1 MGGRA
6 CETMTAGTT
15 VPAVVNGCL
24 GGVSSQLDQDFVKL
38 CSCTC
43 AGGIINLGLCINY

>member
-15 VPAVVNGCL
+15 VPAVVNDCL
-24 GGVSSQLDQDFVKL
+24 GDVSSQLEQDFVKT
-38 CSCTC
+38 CTY
-43 AGGIINLGLCINY
+43 AGGIINRGLCINY